1 VKKTDVNME
10 HIMKNTHPKHLTIS
24 LVLAFTGF
32 FIAADLAVAQQLTE
46 EIVVRA
52 PIERSEARIPIGSSV
67 ITQTV
72 NLNQNVSFADL
83 DLTDNADV
91 NKLETRIDAIAKES
105 CQELSDMFPLDRS
118 DMIEMNRCMKNAIA
132 SANEQKEMA
141 IAAAN

>member
-1 VKKTDVNME
+1 
-10 HIMKNTHPKHLTIS
+10 MKNIHPKHLTIS

-67 ITQTV
+67 NTQTV
-72 NLNQNVSFADL
+72 NLNRYVSFADL

-105 CQELSDMFPLDRS
+105 CKELSDMFPLDRS
-118 DMIEMNRCMKNAIA
+118 DMMEMSRCLKNAIA

-141 IAAAN
+141 IAAVN